1 MILHFRSFSLHEC
14 RVPFETET
22 ELVTMSVSV
31 ACLRRPVM
39 TRNQKANYKSFIKTP
54 SIRRGNFSTSGD
66 F

>member
-1 MILHFRSFSLHEC
+1 MLHFRSFSPHEC
-14 RVPFETET
+14 KVPLETET
-22 ELVTMSVSV
+22 ELISMSVSV
-31 ACLRRPVM
+31 VCLRRPVI